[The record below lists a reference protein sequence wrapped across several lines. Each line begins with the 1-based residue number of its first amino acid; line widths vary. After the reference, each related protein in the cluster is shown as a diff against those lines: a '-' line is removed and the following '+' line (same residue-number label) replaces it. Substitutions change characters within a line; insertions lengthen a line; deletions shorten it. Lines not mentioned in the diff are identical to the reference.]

1 MGKQVSFD
9 IFAKLLYGLAEASG
23 ISKDPNMQQKIRV
36 LISFL
41 ASASASVIACI
52 SSQPGD
58 MILTATY
65 KGGHGGHGHGPPAAA
80 VKQAAA
86 AAVAPVTSKLAAAAS
101 SSPVA
106 GKIAAAATAAATKA
120 IAKAEKKESFSEVI
134 AGIYKAR
141 GLGGFYVGLEA
152 RLAHVAAIITSQ
164 LMLYD
169 VIKVAL
175 GLPLTG
181 SH

>member
-9 IFAKLLYGLAEASG
+9 IIAKILYRLAAALGVS
-23 ISKDPNMQQKIRV
+23 SDPNMQKKMRI

-41 ASASASVIACI
+41 ASASASVVACI

-65 KGGHGGHGHGPPAAA
+65 KGHGHGHAPAPSVPPA
-80 VKQAAA
+80 VKGKPASK
-86 AAVAPVTSKLAAAAS
+86 AVAPE
-101 SSPVA
+101 P
-106 GKIAAAATAAATKA
+106 A
-120 IAKAEKKESFSEVI
+120 IAKVEKKESFGEVI
-134 AGIYKAR
+134 SSIYKAR
-141 GLGGFYVGLEA
+141 GIGGFYVGLEA